1 MSSKASTQVVIGGKV
16 YTLSGYEEEEYLQK
30 VAAYLNNKIDEFSA
44 LENYHTMSGD
54 MKAIL
59 MELNVADDYFKA
71 KTQVER
77 LEEELE
83 QKEKQI
89 YDLKH
94 ELVSNQLKIEENANA
109 YKALEKENKEL
120 LLANTKMEAALE
132 QSAAVI
138 KEDKKELLKGFVEYL
153 RTRNK

>member
-1 MSSKASTQVVIGGKV
+1 MSAKTSAQVVIGGKV

-30 VAAYLNNKIDEFSA
+30 VAAYLNNKIEEFTTMES
-44 LENYHTMSGD
+44 YHSLSGD

-77 LEEELE
+77 LEQELE
-83 QKEKQI
+83 QKEKEI

-94 ELVSNQLKIEENANA
+94 ELVSNQLKIEGDTKA

-120 LLANTKMEAALE
+120 LLAKTKMEAALE

-138 KEDKKELLKGFVEYL
+138 KEEKI
-153 RTRNK
+153 

>member
-138 KEDKKELLKGFVEYL
+138 KEEKI
-153 RTRNK
+153 

>member
-138 KEDKKELLKGFVEYL
+138 KEDKKEEK
-153 RTRNK
+153 K

>member
-132 QSAAVI
+132 QNAAVI
-138 KEDKKELLKGFVEYL
+138 KEEK
-153 RTRNK
+153 R

>member
-1 MSSKASTQVVIGGKV
+1 MSAKTSAQVVIGGKV

-30 VAAYLNNKIDEFSA
+30 VAAYLNNKIDEFTAMES
-44 LENYHTMSGD
+44 YHTMSGD

-71 KTQVER
+71 KSQVES
-77 LEEELE
+77 LEQELE
-83 QKEKQI
+83 QKEKEI

-94 ELVSNQLKIEENANA
+94 DLVSGQLKIEENAKA
-109 YKALEKENKEL
+109 YKELEKENKEL
-120 LLANTKMEAALE
+120 LLAKTKMEAALE

-138 KEDKKELLKGFVEYL
+138 KEEKI
-153 RTRNK
+153 

>member
-132 QSAAVI
+132 QSAALI
-138 KEDKKELLKGFVEYL
+138 KEDKKEEK
-153 RTRNK
+153 K

>member
-71 KTQVER
+71 KTQVQR
-77 LEEELE
+77 
-83 QKEKQI
+83 
-89 YDLKH
+89 H
-94 ELVSNQLKIEENANA
+94 E
-109 YKALEKENKEL
+109 
-120 LLANTKMEAALE
+120 
-132 QSAAVI
+132 
-138 KEDKKELLKGFVEYL
+138 
-153 RTRNK
+153 

>member
-138 KEDKKELLKGFVEYL
+138 KEEK
-153 RTRNK
+153 R

>member
-1 MSSKASTQVVIGGKV
+1 MK
-16 YTLSGYEEEEYLQK
+16 EEEYLQK

-138 KEDKKELLKGFVEYL
+138 KEEKI
-153 RTRNK
+153 

>member
-94 ELVSNQLKIEENANA
+94 ELVSNQLKIEEDANA

-138 KEDKKELLKGFVEYL
+138 KEDKKEEK
-153 RTRNK
+153 K

>member
-94 ELVSNQLKIEENANA
+94 ELVSNQLKIEEDANA

-138 KEDKKELLKGFVEYL
+138 KEEK
-153 RTRNK
+153 R

>member
-30 VAAYLNNKIDEFSA
+30 VAAYLNNKIDEFNA
-44 LENYHTMSGD
+44 LESYHTMSGD

-94 ELVSNQLKIEENANA
+94 ELVSNQLKIEEDANA

-120 LLANTKMEAALE
+120 LLANTKMEVALE
-132 QSAAVI
+132 QNAAVI
-138 KEDKKELLKGFVEYL
+138 KEEK
-153 RTRNK
+153 R

>member
-44 LENYHTMSGD
+44 LESYHTMSGD

-94 ELVSNQLKIEENANA
+94 ELVSNQLKIEEDANA

-132 QSAAVI
+132 QNAAVI
-138 KEDKKELLKGFVEYL
+138 KEEK
-153 RTRNK
+153 R

>member
-1 MSSKASTQVVIGGKV
+1 MGKGEPFMSSKASTQVVIGGKV

-138 KEDKKELLKGFVEYL
+138 KEEKI
-153 RTRNK
+153 